1 MLAAIIGPPIRER
14 KRNRPQGDCQVA
26 TQPVRYYQPG
36 ITNPALPARHCQA
49 GIASPPLIPLESVPI
64 IRHPKRESAMSE
76 IAETIIYHNPNC
88 GTSRKV
94 LGMLREAGLEPRVI
108 EYLQTPPTRAEL
120 MSLLTRMGR
129 TPRQILRRKGTPYD
143 ELNLDDPA
151 KSDDSL
157 IDAILAHPI
166 LLERP
171 VVVTPRGVRLCRPA
185 EEVGF
190 LIG

>member
-1 MLAAIIGPPIRER
+1 
-14 KRNRPQGDCQVA
+14 
-26 TQPVRYYQPG
+26 
-36 ITNPALPARHCQA
+36 
-49 GIASPPLIPLESVPI
+49 
-64 IRHPKRESAMSE
+64 MSE
-76 IAETIIYHNPNC
+76 TSETVIYHNPNC

-94 LGMLREAGLEPRVI
+94 LGMLREAGVAPRVA
-108 EYLQTPPTRAEL
+108 EYLKTPPTRDEL
-120 MSLLTRMGR
+120 VSLLSRMGK

-143 ELNLDDPA
+143 ELGLDDPA

-171 VVVTPRGVRLCRPA
+171 LVVTPRGVRLCRPA
-185 EEVGF
+185 EELAA

>member
-1 MLAAIIGPPIRER
+1 
-14 KRNRPQGDCQVA
+14 
-26 TQPVRYYQPG
+26 
-36 ITNPALPARHCQA
+36 
-49 GIASPPLIPLESVPI
+49 
-64 IRHPKRESAMSE
+64 MSQS
-76 IAETIIYHNPNC
+76 TIIYHNPKC

-94 LGMLREAGLEPRVI
+94 LGMLQDAGLEPTVI
-108 EYLQTPPTRAEL
+108 EYLKTPPSRSEL
-120 MSLLTRMGR
+120 VSLLQRMGM

-143 ELNLDDPA
+143 ELGLDDPA

-185 EEVGF
+185 EQVVA

>member
-1 MLAAIIGPPIRER
+1 MA
-14 KRNRPQGDCQVA
+14 
-26 TQPVRYYQPG
+26 
-36 ITNPALPARHCQA
+36 QA
-49 GIASPPLIPLESVPI
+49 
-64 IRHPKRESAMSE
+64 
-76 IAETIIYHNPNC
+76 AETIIYHNPNC

-94 LGMLREAGLEPRVI
+94 LGMLRDAGLQPTVI
-108 EYLQTPPTRAEL
+108 EYLTTPPTRAEL
-120 MSLLTRMGR
+120 VLLLDRMGKR
-129 TPRQILRRKGTPYD
+129 PREIMRRKGTPFD
-143 ELNLDDPA
+143 ELGLDDPA

-185 EEVGF
+185 EEVVP